1 MSRIF
6 QLSLFIRFLL
16 SMISCSNPT
25 NKRAVTLEEL
35 DSIQAQDKIVLETF
49 VPRRDM
55 LTAAEI
61 IDVADCDN
69 LSCIQLYMKNLSR
82 DFVYGKK
89 DEYYAAQRI
98 SIKDTAGNWL
108 TLPASTFYVDVNP
121 QATWRVAHTVHTKEQ
136 RDNLLNE
143 FKNLDF
149 QLADEGYY
157 IGIKSKQQRYVSK
170 KYPDKNLYV
179 TATFHPFY
187 MKGIYDNKVTWPC
200 YVFEMY
206 KGR

>member
-6 QLSLFIRFLL
+6 QLSLFGMSLL
-16 SMISCSNPT
+16 SMVSCGNPT
-25 NKRAVTLEEL
+25 NKRAVNLEEL
-35 DSIQAQDKIVLETF
+35 DSIQAQDRAVLETF

-82 DFVYGKK
+82 DFVYGQKG
-89 DEYYAAQRI
+89 EYYAAQRI
-98 SIKDTAGNWL
+98 RIKDTAGTEL

-121 QATWRVAHTVHTKEQ
+121 QAAWRAAHTVHTKEQ
-136 RDNLLNE
+136 RDSLLKE
-143 FKNLDF
+143 FENLDF

-157 IGIKSKQQRYVSK
+157 IGIKSKQQRYISK
-170 KYPDKNLYV
+170 KYAGKSLYV
-179 TATFHPFY
+179 TATFQPWY
-187 MKGIYDNKVTWPC
+187 MKGLYENKVTWPC
-200 YVFEMY
+200 YVFEIY
-206 KGR
+206 KDH